1 MILIAPIEINMK
13 SSATKVKGQGV
24 GSAYIEQVG
33 LIKEMS
39 DKFTVYENKLKRT
52 PIVHYHTVDPQF
64 FLLKPFLTSKGT
76 SVGYVYMVPETVDSS
91 LNLPKPI
98 RKIFYWYMIK
108 FYKSMDHLV
117 TVNSYFVDVLNKE
130 YGVPVEK
137 ITYIPNFV
145 SSDTFHPVSA
155 EEKKALRKKYGID
168 ENAFVV
174 MSAGQLQVRKGI
186 FDFLKIAE
194 QMPDVTFVWAGGFSF
209 GAMTDGYKEIQ
220 KVLDNPPKNVKFL
233 GIVDREFMNEVF
245 NIADVMFLASFEELF
260 PMTILESMCVHLPVL
275 LRDLPIYEG
284 ILFDFYLKEKDVDGF
299 ISCINKLRND
309 KEYYEKACEM
319 SHNGNKFYSKDNI
332 MKMWDEYYTK
342 VYNSLPE
349 KKKRKAQK

>member
-1 MILIAPIEINMK
+1 MPIEINMK

-39 DKFTVYENKLKRT
+39 DKYTVYENKLKRT
-52 PIVHYHTVDPQF
+52 PIVHYHTIDLQF

-76 SVGYVYMVPETVDSS
+76 SVGYVHMVPETVDSS
-91 LNLPKPI
+91 LNLPDPI
-98 RKIFYWYMIK
+98 RKIFYKYMIR
-108 FYKSMDHLV
+108 FYRSMDHLV
-117 TVNSYFVDVLNKE
+117 TVNSYFIDVLNKQ
-130 YGVPVEK
+130 YNVPREK

-155 EEKKALRKKYGID
+155 EEKAKLRQKYGID

-186 FDFLKIAE
+186 FDFLKVAE
-194 QMPDVTFVWAGGFSF
+194 SRPDITFVWAGGFSF
-209 GAMTDGYKEIQ
+209 GAITDGYKEIQ
-220 KVLDNPPKNVKFL
+220 KVLENPPANVKFL
-233 GIVDREFMNEVF
+233 GIVDREYMNEVF

-284 ILFDFYLKEKDVDGF
+284 ILFDFYLKEKDVEGF
-299 ISCINKLRND
+299 ISCIDRLRAD
-309 KEYYEKACEM
+309 KEYYKMASER
-319 SHNGNKFYSKDNI
+319 SHNGNKFYSKENI

-342 VYNSLPE
+342 VYNSLPD
-349 KKKRKAQK
+349 KKKRKA

>member
-1 MILIAPIEINMK
+1 MPIEINMK

-33 LIKEMS
+33 LVKEMS
-39 DKFTVYENKLKRT
+39 DKYIVYENKLKRT
-52 PIVHYHTVDPQF
+52 PIVHYHTIDFQF
-64 FLLKPFLTSKGT
+64 ALLKPILTSKGT
-76 SVGYVYMVPETVDSS
+76 SVGYVHMVPETVDTS
-91 LNLPKPI
+91 LNLPWLI

-117 TVNSYFVDVLNKE
+117 TVNSYFIDVLNEK
-130 YGVPVEK
+130 YGVPRER

-145 SSDTFHPVSA
+145 SSDTFHPLPA
-155 EEKKALRKKYGID
+155 DEKKRLRKKYGVPED
-168 ENAFVV
+168 GFVV

-194 QMPDVTFVWAGGFSF
+194 KMPDVTFVWAGGFSF
-209 GAMTDGYKEIQ
+209 GAITDGYKEIQ
-220 KVLDNPPKNVKFL
+220 KVLENPPANVKFL
-233 GIVDREFMNEVF
+233 GIIDREYMNEVF

-260 PMTILESMCVHLPVL
+260 PMTILESMCVNIPVL

-299 ISCINKLRND
+299 ISCIKRLMTD
-309 KEYYEKACEM
+309 KEYYDNACAM
-319 SHNGNKFYSKDNI
+319 SKRGNEFYSKGNI

-342 VYNSLPE
+342 VYESLPE
-349 KKKRKAQK
+349 KKRKATK

>member
-1 MILIAPIEINMK
+1 MPIEINMK

-24 GSAYIEQVG
+24 GSAYIEQVQ
-33 LIKEMS
+33 LIREMP
-39 DKFTVYENKLKRT
+39 DKFTVIENKLKRT

-64 FLLKPFLTSKGT
+64 YFLRPWLCSRGT
-76 SVGYVYMVPETVDSS
+76 SVGYVHMVPETVDSS
-91 LNLPKPI
+91 LNLPKLF
-98 RKIFYWYMIK
+98 RKIFYKYMIS

-117 TVNSYFVDVLNKE
+117 TVNSYFIDVLNGK
-130 YGVPVEK
+130 YGVPREK

-145 SSDTFHPVSA
+145 SSDTFHPVDADKRA
-155 EEKKALRKKYGID
+155 EFRRKYGID

-186 FDFLKIAE
+186 FDFLKVAE
-194 QMPDVTFVWAGGFSF
+194 LLPDVTFVWAGGFSF
-209 GAMTDGYKEIQ
+209 GAITDGYKEIQ

-233 GIVDREFMNEVF
+233 GIVDREYMNEVF

-260 PMTILESMCVHLPVL
+260 PMTILESMCVHTPVL

-299 ISCINKLRND
+299 VSCIKRLMTD
-309 KEYYEKACEM
+309 KDYYSNASAM
-319 SHNGNKFYSKDNI
+319 SKKGNEFYSKGNI
-332 MKMWDEYYTK
+332 MKMWEEYYTK
-342 VYNSLPE
+342 VYNSIPE
-349 KKKRKAQK
+349 KKLRKACK